1 MSELSPSLHSNDVKR
16 NCLFKDEHDDDD
28 DDNVVCLCPNCER
41 CDDDEDYN
49 EETPTDS
56 DLEFINDGAIS
67 THTATSSSSSSDE
80 DDDDYVYVQRRRR
93 RIVSSEDEDSTPKIT
108 KPLVNDNSSSE

>member
-28 DDNVVCLCPNCER
+28 NVVCLCPNCER

-49 EETPTDS
+49 QETPTDS